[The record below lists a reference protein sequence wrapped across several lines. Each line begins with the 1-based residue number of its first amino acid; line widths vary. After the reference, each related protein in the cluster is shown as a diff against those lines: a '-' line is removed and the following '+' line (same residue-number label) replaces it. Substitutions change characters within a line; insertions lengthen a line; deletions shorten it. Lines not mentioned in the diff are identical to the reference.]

1 MDIPSI
7 LHNNDGHIRVQILR
21 PASDQRPKGNFKGL
35 LAEYKLWMRQHEDKG
50 LYAFLSS
57 CQKSGRSEEAS
68 WEIRQLIRRMG
79 QGESSDPED
88 SLALKWHLILH
99 LARESEENRIQAEQ
113 MLMELKSKKSPLAEA
128 LEEDTASSGIFNDL
142 PVFGSQPLMDKHLI
156 RPVLE
161 AWIGL
166 FGSYIPDEGIFI
178 TLNKDIIDYISE
190 RKFSTSDPEKTE
202 KDFMV
207 DALIMYIF
215 PQLEGM
221 DSDMQV
227 EIWKNIFTPILH
239 ESRKYQPL
247 KDRFIEVF
255 DLSEVDLE
263 ILEDEDEE
271 D

>member
-1 MDIPSI
+1 MSDLSVTLFPHTWITSQDLTRIASRFKDINICIPWLMDIPSI

-50 LYAFLSS
+50 LHAFLSS

-113 MLMELKSKKSPLAEA
+113 MLMDLKSKKSPLAEA
-128 LEEDTASSGIFNDL
+128 LEDDTSSSGIFNDL

-178 TLNKDIIDYISE
+178 TLNKDIIDYMEEIFE
-190 RKFSTSDPEKTE
+190 DNIIRDPGQEK
-202 KDFMV
+202 
-207 DALIMYIF
+207 IYIPSLQDKRVRLKEPF
-215 PQLEGM
+215 LADICGKT
-221 DSDMQV
+221 
-227 EIWKNIFTPILH
+227 IIL
-239 ESRKYQPL
+239 L
-247 KDRFIEVF
+247 
-255 DLSEVDLE
+255 
-263 ILEDEDEE
+263 
-271 D
+271 